1 MLAIII
7 ANFIHMTN
15 GDFTRTTTAQ
25 TESINWNI
33 EDVDALLVLSF
44 GGPEGVDDVRPFL
57 ENVTAGRGIPP
68 ERLDEVG
75 EHYYH
80 FGGKSPL
87 NDLNREIIANVEK
100 ELASRGL
107 EIPVYFG
114 NRNWKPFAAEAAEQM
129 AKDGVKKALVF
140 GTSSWGGYSG
150 CRQYSEDI
158 ETMIKHLA
166 DNDLPAIDFFKIRQ
180 FFDHPDFIKENIDA
194 VEDAFKQFDGVDR
207 DDIRLVFTAHSI
219 PLVADKAAGIDADGP
234 LYSRQVAEASR
245 LVAEG
250 VGVSDYDVVWQSESG
265 NGRIPWLRPDICDH
279 TEELAA
285 KGVKN
290 ILCCS
295 IGFISDHME
304 VVWDLDHEL
313 VDVATEN
320 GIKVVRSET
329 VGHRPEFAEMV
340 VDLMFESLDPATAK
354 HVGTVPS
361 KGCSLNGAPCE
372 VGCCEPM
379 KRPGK

>member
-1 MLAIII
+1 
-7 ANFIHMTN
+7 MTT
-15 GDFTRTTTAQ
+15 GDVPQ
-25 TESINWNI
+25 TSTQQTQALDWTIN
-33 EDVDALLVLSF
+33 DVDALLVLSF
-44 GGPEGVDDVRPFL
+44 GGPEGVEDVRPFL

-80 FGGKSPL
+80 FEGKSPL

-100 ELASRGL
+100 ELARRNL
-107 EIPVYFG
+107 NIPVYFG

-129 AKDGVKKALVF
+129 AKDGVRKALVF

-158 ETMIKHLA
+158 ETMIKHLEE
-166 DNDLPAIDFFKIRQ
+166 NDLPAIDFFKIRQ
-180 FFDHPDFIKENIDA
+180 FFDHPDFIEESISA
-194 VEDAFKQFDGVDR
+194 VQDAFEKFGDTPR
-207 DDIRLVFTAHSI
+207 EDIRLVFTAHSI
-219 PLVADKAAGIDADGP
+219 PVVADEAAGTPADGP
-234 LYSRQVAEASR
+234 LYSMQVKEASR

-279 TEELAA
+279 TEELAEQ
-285 KGVKN
+285 GVKN
-290 ILCCS
+290 ILCCC

-340 VDLMFESLDPATAK
+340 VDLMHESLDPAIAR
-354 HVGTVPS
+354 HVGDVPS
-361 KGCSLNGAPCE
+361 KGCALNGAPCE
-372 VGCCEPM
+372 VDCCTPM
-379 KRPGK
+379 KRPQKKN